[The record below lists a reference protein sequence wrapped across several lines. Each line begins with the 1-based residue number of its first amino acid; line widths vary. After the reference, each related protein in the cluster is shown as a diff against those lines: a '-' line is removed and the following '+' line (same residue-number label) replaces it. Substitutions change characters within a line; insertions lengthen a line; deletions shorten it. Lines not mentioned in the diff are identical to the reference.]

1 MFHSDTNALIE
12 IWTSLSG
19 GADTRAGLPSR
30 ASLRPDALGSR
41 LTRVFLA
48 ERMQG
53 EADARLRLAGDWL
66 EAFHDMPLTG
76 VSLSSLWRSRSHPMI
91 AAAMRQTVREA
102 RPVVIVASVGA
113 ANAPVEVTLTP
124 FQGEAPGR
132 ELILGL
138 YAPTATLTLPTGV
151 PHQLTAR
158 VFTGV
163 GESGRPPLALAALD
177 GRRIA

>member
-12 IWTSLSG
+12 IWTSLSCG
-19 GADTRAGLPSR
+19 PEARAGLPSR
-30 ASLRPDALGSR
+30 ASLYPDALGPR
-41 LTRVFLA
+41 LTRAFLA
-48 ERMQG
+48 ERVG
-53 EADARLRLAGDWL
+53 HDARLRLAGDWL
-66 EAFHDMPLTG
+66 EAFHGTPLTG
-76 VSLSSLWRSRSHPMI
+76 AELSSLWRKRSHPMI
-91 AAAMRQTVREA
+91 AAALMQTVREA
-102 RPVVIVASVGA
+102 RPVVVVAAVGA
-113 ANAPVEVTLTP
+113 TNAPVEVTLTP

-151 PHQLTAR
+151 SHQLTAR

-163 GESGRPPLALAALD
+163 GEPGRPHLALAALD